1 MPLQVNGYSIMKN
14 LILTN
19 RLIPEDP
26 FLVIPKFDR
35 VAVCLL
41 FYMWWMMCGVASSGG
56 FVSSNSIIILRFTH
70 TKVRDSTVG
79 EDVFCPVHFK

>member
-1 MPLQVNGYSIMKN
+1 
-14 LILTN
+14 
-19 RLIPEDP
+19 DP

-56 FVSSNSIIILRFTH
+56 VPKGLYLFNAAILLGLCFPLVSAPCNTLLSEILGPR
-70 TKVRDSTVG
+70 KQ
-79 EDVFCPVHFK
+79 